1 MGLLFA
7 NQGPYGKAEPLLERA
22 LAVSEKALGS
32 EHPDVATTL
41 NDLALLYNNQGR
53 YAKAEPLCEQALVRI
68 HLHDRTCT
76 HD

>member
-1 MGLLFA
+1 MALLFA

-41 NDLALLYNNQGR
+41 NNLAVLYGKQGQ
-53 YAKAEPLCEQALVRI
+53 YGK
-68 HLHDRTCT
+68 T
-76 HD
+76 